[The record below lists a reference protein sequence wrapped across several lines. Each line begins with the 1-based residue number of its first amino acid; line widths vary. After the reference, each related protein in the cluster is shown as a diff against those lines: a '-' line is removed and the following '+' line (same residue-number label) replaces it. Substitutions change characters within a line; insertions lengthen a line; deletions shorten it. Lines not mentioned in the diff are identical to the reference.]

1 MIRGRM
7 QKGVVVLDDPQC
19 LEEGA
24 EVAVRP
30 IKSKNGITKTKK
42 KSGTVSQGLLRLAG
56 KAKGLPPDASQN
68 VEHFLYG
75 HTKR

>member
-1 MIRGRM
+1 MIRGRV
-7 QKGVVVLDDPQC
+7 QKGMVVLDDPKC

-24 EVAVRP
+24 EVSVRL
-30 IKSKNGITKTKK
+30 IKSKNGTTRSKK
-42 KSGTVSQGLLRLAG
+42 KSVTVSKGLLRLAG
-56 KAKGLPPDASQN
+56 KAKDLPPDASQN